1 VNVEDYWRDTDKKS
15 TWKKTCAIAYL
26 ATTNPTWNGLGL
38 NSGLDNY
45 GSATDCLNYVKP
57 FCVGHSGTW
66 TGFSLS
72 TSVFLVS
79 YCTASVPHSL
89 MI

>member
-1 VNVEDYWRDTDKKS
+1 
-15 TWKKTCAIAYL
+15 
-26 ATTNPTWNGLGL
+26 L